1 MAKRAPGS
9 NRTRRTGPTFRR
21 LSRTLGQRVYDLR
34 MARGWTQRSAAAHI
48 GIGAAVVRRLETGSA
63 NPSLAVLVSVAR
75 AFRVPLTR
83 LLGP

>member
-1 MAKRAPGS
+1 MAKRTRGS
-9 NRTRRTGPTFRR
+9 GPTRRTTRPFQR
-21 LSRTLGQRVYDLR
+21 LSRTLGKRVHELR
-34 MARGWTQRSAAAHI
+34 IERGWTQRSAAAHI
-48 GIGAAVVRRLETGSA
+48 GIGPAVVRRLETGLA